1 MRRRKN
7 VTLIFNHF
15 EFGREHLS
23 KDVFLVPYYLGKEL
37 DAQVEIV
44 YPRYFNNLE
53 LAHAHRGVKLVPLPR
68 LSIFSRFSFWRQ
80 LNFYFYL
87 LKNARS
93 IDLLVRFHL
102 TIHTELFCIIYKWLN
117 KKGKV
122 FVKLDINPDT
132 IDYLYGDKRLSIL
145 GNIRNRITKLFHNSL
160 DYCACESLEAF
171 SRIQNSGHL
180 KMQFGKKL
188 LYLPNGFDEEE
199 FIKYKIEESDFQHKE
214 NLMITVGRIGM
225 PQKNTSMF
233 LNALSKV
240 ALGNWR
246 VYLLGPIN
254 ADFQNHIQLFYQ
266 ANPDKIDAVKF
277 MGPVMDR
284 KSLFEYYNRAKVF
297 VLTSDW
303 EGYPIVFSE
312 AKRFRNYIVATDL
325 ASSKDVVENSK
336 YGVCVP
342 VKDDNQLAVV
352 LDEIISGKRHIDV
365 YEDFEVKEIS
375 WEDLIR
381 QLNIKL

>member
-1 MRRRKN
+1 MKRRKN
-7 VTLIFNHF
+7 ITLIFNHF
-15 EFGREHLS
+15 EFGREHLC
-23 KDVFLVPYYLGKEL
+23 KDVFLVPYYFGKQLNAE
-37 DAQVEIV
+37 VKIV
-44 YPRYFNNLE
+44 YPRYINNLE
-53 LAHAHRGVKLVPLPR
+53 LPAEHRGVKLISLLRRPIL
-68 LSIFSRFSFWRQ
+68 SRFSFWRHF
-80 LNFYFYL
+80 NFYYYL

-132 IDYLYGDKRLSIL
+132 IDDLYGDKKLWL
-145 GNIRNRITKLFHNSL
+145 KVKFRNCITKSFHNSL

-171 SRIQNSGHL
+171 SKIQNSPHL

-199 FIKYKIEESDFQHKE
+199 FSKYEMEESDFQHKE

-225 PQKNTSMF
+225 PQKNTSML

-240 ALGNWR
+240 ALGNWS

-266 ANPDKIDAVKF
+266 ANPDKIDAIKF
-277 MGPVMDR
+277 IGPVMDR

-303 EGYPIVFSE
+303 EGYPIVFPE
-312 AKRFRNYIVATDL
+312 AKRFRNYIVATNL
-325 ASSKDVVENSK
+325 ASSKDVVENDK

-342 VKDDNQLAVV
+342 VNDHNKLAVV
-352 LDEIISGKRHIDV
+352 LDEIISGKRHVDV
-365 YEDFEVKEIS
+365 YEDFEVNEIS
-375 WEDLIR
+375 WKNLIR

>member
-1 MRRRKN
+1 MRTRIN

-15 EFGREHLS
+15 EFGREHLF
-23 KDVFLVPYYLGKEL
+23 KDVFLVPYYLGKQF
-37 DAQVEIV
+37 DAEVKIV
-44 YPRYFNNLE
+44 YPRYLNNLE
-53 LAHAHRGVKLVPLPR
+53 LAHEHRGVKLVPLPR
-68 LSIFSRFSFWRQ
+68 LSIFSRFSFWRH

-122 FVKLDINPDT
+122 FVKLDVNPDT
-132 IDYLYGDKRLSIL
+132 IDDLYGDKKISLIA
-145 GNIRNRITKLFHNSL
+145 NIRNSITKLFHKSL
-160 DYCACESLEAF
+160 DYCACESHEAF
-171 SRIQNSGHL
+171 SRIQNSAHL

-188 LYLPNGFDEEE
+188 LYLPNGFDEED
-199 FIKYKIEESDFQHKE
+199 FSQYKIVESDFQHKE
-214 NLMITVGRIGM
+214 NLIITVGRIGV
-225 PQKNTSMF
+225 PQKNTCMF
-233 LNALSKV
+233 LNALSKLV
-240 ALGNWR
+240 LGNWSI
-246 VYLLGPIN
+246 YLIGPIN
-254 ADFQNHIQLFYQ
+254 PGFEESIQLFYQ
-266 ANPDKIDAVKF
+266 SNPNKIDAVKF
-277 MGPVMDR
+277 IGPVMDR

-342 VKDDNQLAVV
+342 VKDDNKLAVV
-352 LDEIISGKRHIDV
+352 LDEIISGKRHVDV

-381 QLNIKL
+381 QLKIKL